1 MKIRK
6 SVISWFTL
14 LWLMFVGATN
24 AYALDK
30 NIEDSV
36 VSAGQFSDSTGYQN
50 ELRQNLNNLRL
61 IFRKK
66 YKAPH
71 THKPHRKELLGKRFS
86 RGLHN
91 LIRMGGMGS
100 GLSYSKVYKQGSY
113 TGRIVVFSLLGGFLV
128 WMFIRIFTGWG
139 KR

>member
-6 SVISWFTL
+6 SAISWFTL
-14 LWLMFVGATN
+14 LWLLLGGAIH

-30 NIEDSV
+30 NPKDSV
-36 VSAGQFSDSTGYQN
+36 GQFSDTTAYSN
-50 ELRQNLNNLRL
+50 ELKQNLNNLRL

-66 YKAPH
+66 YKVQH

-91 LIRMGGMGS
+91 LMRLGGMGS

-113 TGRIVVFSLLGGFLV
+113 TGRIVVFSLLGGFLL